1 MRRLFL
7 LRVLI
12 PLRHFFVGDLLAE
25 VAALRAQVA
34 RLEELTALV
43 PEIES
48 ALLTL
53 ALHGDD
59 RQKKPVGWA
68 ERSEAHRSITQ

>member
-1 MRRLFL
+1 MRRFL
-7 LRVLI
+7 HLRVML

-34 RLEELTALV
+34 KLEELTALV

-48 ALLTL
+48 ALLTIS
-53 ALHGDD
+53 LHVDEG
-59 RQKKPVGWA
+59 KKSQSSPKILQRPSA
-68 ERSEAHRSITQ
+68 